1 MQSEGGINTVLT
13 VQVEVPVSFVT
24 SQRGDFQKC
33 ASCMPL
39 SKEKRVLKKKVKEG
53 LISVAFSDRVE

>member
-39 SKEKRVLKKKVKEG
+39 SKEKRALKKNLKRG
-53 LISVAFSDRVE
+53 